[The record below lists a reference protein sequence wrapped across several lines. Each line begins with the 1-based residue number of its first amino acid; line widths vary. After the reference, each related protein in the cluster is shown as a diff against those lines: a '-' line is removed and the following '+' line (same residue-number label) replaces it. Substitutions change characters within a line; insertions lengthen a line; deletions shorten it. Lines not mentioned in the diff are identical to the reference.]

1 MRQFSVH
8 GETFARLLSVTPDLE
23 AELAAFPGTA
33 SVWFGPLRGGPARFA
48 RAEHETHYAASTM
61 KVGVMVAGWRAI
73 TDLDRAVL
81 VHNEHESAA
90 PGGPVFGNDPAD
102 DGDPAVWRRLG
113 EQVPLR
119 WLIQRM
125 IVRSSN
131 LATNLVLGALGNDF
145 GAVNQVWRDA
155 GATRAHTD
163 RGIED
168 APGREAGITNEVTAF
183 DLCQLMGAL
192 AMGKLAGEEATREMI
207 GILCAQEWRDDLTLG
222 LPANVRAAVKNGW
235 ITGVRHS
242 AAAIFPEDAEPY
254 LLAVCTTGEL
264 PDERACALLT
274 RVAEAS
280 WAQRDLP

>member
-1 MRQFSVH
+1 
-8 GETFARLLSVTPDLE
+8 LLSVTPDLE

-33 SVWFGPLRGGPARFA
+33 SVWCGPLSGGPARFA

-61 KVGVMVAGWRAI
+61 KVGVMVAAFRAI
-73 TDLDRAVL
+73 PDLDRAVM
-81 VHNEHESAA
+81 VHNEHQSAA
-90 PGGPVFGNDPAD
+90 PGGAPFGNDPAD
-102 DGDPAVWRRLG
+102 DGDPLVWRRLG
-113 EQVPLR
+113 SRVPLR

-145 GAVNQVWRDA
+145 DAVNQVWRDA
-155 GATRAHTD
+155 GAIHAHTD

-183 DLCQLMGAL
+183 DLCQLMGSLAL
-192 AMGKLAGEEATREMI
+192 GKLAAEDASQEMI
-207 GILCAQEWRDDLTLG
+207 DILCAQEWRDDLALG
-222 LPANVRAAVKNGW
+222 LPENARAAVKNGW

-254 LLAVCTTGEL
+254 LLAVCTTGGL
-264 PDERACALLT
+264 SDERACALLT

-280 WAQRDLP
+280 WAQRGI

>member
-1 MRQFSVH
+1 
-8 GETFARLLSVTPDLE
+8 VTPDLE

-33 SVWFGPLRGGPARFA
+33 SVWFGPFDGPARFA

-61 KVGVMVAGWRAI
+61 KVAVMVAAWRAI
-73 TDLDRAVL
+73 ADLDQAVL

-90 PGGPVFGNDPAD
+90 PGGAVFGNDPAD
-102 DGDPAVWRRLG
+102 DGDPQVWRRMG
-113 EQVPLR
+113 SRVPLR

-145 GAVNQVWRDA
+145 DAVNRVWRDA
-155 GATRAHTD
+155 GAIHAHTD

-183 DLCQLMGAL
+183 DLCRLMSAL
-192 AMGKLAGEEATREMI
+192 AMGKLAGEQATREMLD
-207 GILCAQEWRDDLTLG
+207 ILCAQEWRDDFALG
-222 LPANVRAAVKNGW
+222 LPVHARAAVKNGW

-242 AAAIFPEDAEPY
+242 AAAVFPDDAEPY
-254 LLAVCTTGEL
+254 VLAVCTTGDL
-264 PDERACALLT
+264 PDELACAVLT

-280 WAQRDLP
+280 WAQRDLI

>member
-1 MRQFSVH
+1 
-8 GETFARLLSVTPDLE
+8 VTPDLE

-33 SVWFGPLRGGPARFA
+33 SVWFGPFGGPARFA

-61 KVGVMVAGWRAI
+61 KVGVMVAAWRAVA
-73 TDLDRAVL
+73 DLDRPVL
-81 VHNEHESAA
+81 VHNEHRSAA
-90 PGGPVFGNDPAD
+90 PGGEVFGNDPAD
-102 DGDPAVWRRLG
+102 DGDPLVWQRMGAR
-113 EQVPLR
+113 VPLR

-168 APGREAGITNEVTAF
+168 AAGREAGITNEVTAA
-183 DLCQLMGAL
+183 DLSRLMGSL
-192 AMGKLAGEEATREMI
+192 AAGKLAGDRATREMLD
-207 GILCAQEWRDDLTLG
+207 ILCAQEWRDDFALG
-222 LPANVRAAVKNGW
+222 LPDGVRAAVKNGW

-242 AAAIFPEDAEPY
+242 AAAIFPDDAEPY
-254 LLAVCTTGEL
+254 LLSVCTTGDL

-280 WAQRDLP
+280 WARRDLP